1 MRLQR
6 SKKAQT
12 LIMMLLVA
20 SICMTVMGFIVYRV
34 STSTLTEE
42 AQDAYKVSL
51 LRTQD
56 RVESYFKQ
64 MDQAVLQFEKLPA
77 LDTFSKLNGQDQKLD
92 LVTLRDTIV
101 RMYSSI
107 DDVDNVALYS
117 VGDKKLI
124 GTSQQVTAAQ
134 EEYTEVIAKFESL
147 RTEKAFFTI
156 PVNQSPTSIYIRKLP
171 IFQEEKTAYLLFH
184 INQRFFDHILGT
196 YDNVKGNY
204 FILDQDGSLMQN
216 RGKLTMEQLLEGLS
230 TYHQDESSLTSS
242 DLFITQLKASYNG
255 WVFGFAIPKDDF
267 FTKMNRIRNLA
278 FLLAGLLLAAAAV
291 GAILTTNRLW
301 KGWSEIVKL
310 VNDTSSTTEL
320 KDAEQHPGERD
331 EFSAIYEKMHQIKES
346 RDELKEQLNEW
357 RPEVRDL
364 FIRNM
369 LRKGL
374 RSQEDWSRLEQYHIQ
389 VCLDAYSCFCIEIDQ
404 YKSMKDL
411 YTDVDLYYFRYGI
424 SKVIKEVIEEH
435 GAGVVT
441 EHGEGRFL
449 ALFSLEEP
457 SIVEA
462 QRQFHHNAEIMRD
475 FIKQYFPFTVS
486 IGMSLVRKDYA
497 YLGIASE
504 EAEEALK
511 HKLVAGANE
520 VIPFEAYRREPEA
533 GSLDA
538 EPLPVSFRE
547 LENDIIYAI
556 QAWDVE
562 LAYAYADRLNMLQG
576 IKTLNYH
583 WLHNKLTEMILSIYW
598 TVNKTKRHASTELFM
613 NKLAQLATLEDWIAC
628 LKSDVIAP
636 LIESLQLTHTEH
648 MQRVA
653 QQTLAYIEAH
663 NEEDPRL
670 EDLCKIANVP
680 ASIIRQALKEVHE
693 ATYSDLVLI
702 SRIDKAQNWLKQTEM
717 NIEEIASRL
726 QYSNAQNFSR
736 IFKKVVGIPP
746 GQYRKEMKNEQ
757 NDYS

>member
-20 SICMTVMGFIVYRV
+20 SICMTVMGFVMYRV
-34 STSTLTEE
+34 ATGTLTEE
-42 AQDAYKVSL
+42 AQNAYKVSL

-77 LDTFSKLNGQDQKLD
+77 LETFSKLNGLNQKLD

-134 EEYTEVIAKFESL
+134 DEYAEVIAKFESL
-147 RTEKAFFTI
+147 HTEKAFFTI
-156 PVNQSPTSIYIRKLP
+156 PVNQSPTSVYVRKLP
-171 IFQEEKTAYLLFH
+171 IFQEEKTAYILFH

-204 FILDQDGSLMQN
+204 FILDQDGVLMQN
-216 RGKLTMEQLLEGLS
+216 RGKLSKEQLLAGLS
-230 TYHQDESSLTSS
+230 PSRQDESFASS
-242 DLFITQLKASYNG
+242 HLFITQLKASNNG
-255 WVFGFAIPKDDF
+255 WVFGFAIMNDEF
-267 FTKMNRIRNLA
+267 FTKINRIRNLA
-278 FLLAGLLLAAAAV
+278 FLLAGCLLAVAAI
-291 GAILTTNRLW
+291 GAFLTTNRLW
-301 KGWSEIVKL
+301 RGWSDIVKL
-310 VNDTSSTTEL
+310 VNDTSSTTER
-320 KDAEQHPGERD
+320 KDVQRHPGEQLD
-331 EFSAIYEKMHQIKES
+331 EFGAIYEKMHQIKES
-346 RDELKEQLNEW
+346 RDELNVQVNAW

-374 RSQEDWSRLEQYHIQ
+374 RSQEDRNRLEQYHIQ
-389 VCLDAYSCFCIEIDQ
+389 LYQGAYSCFCIEIDQ
-404 YKSMKDL
+404 YKSMMDL

-424 SKVIKEVIEEH
+424 SKVIKEVMDEH
-435 GAGVVT
+435 GTGVVT

-449 ALFSLEEP
+449 ALFSLEE
-457 SIVEA
+457 SVIGEA
-462 QRQFHHNAEIMRD
+462 QQQFLHYAEIMRD

-486 IGMSLVRKDYA
+486 IGISLVRKDYA

-504 EAEEALK
+504 EAEATLK

-520 VIPFEAYRREPEA
+520 VIPFEAYRGEPET

-538 EPLPVSFRE
+538 EPLPVLFRE

-556 QAWDVE
+556 QAWDLE
-562 LAYAYADRLNMLQG
+562 LAYSYADRLNMLQG
-576 IKTLNYH
+576 IRTLNYH

-598 TVNKTKRHASTELFM
+598 TINKTKRHASTELFM
-613 NKLAQLATLEDWIAC
+613 NKLSQLATLEDWIAC
-628 LKSDVIAP
+628 LKFDVIAL
-636 LIESLQLTHTEH
+636 LIESLKLTHNEH

-653 QQTLAYIEAH
+653 QQTIAYIEAH

-680 ASIIRQALKEVHE
+680 ASIVRQALKEVHE

-702 SRIDKAQNWLKQTEM
+702 SRIDKAQNWLKHTEM

-757 NDYS
+757 SD

>member
-20 SICMTVMGFIVYRV
+20 SICMTVMGFVVYRV

-117 VGDKKLI
+117 VGDRKLI

-134 EEYTEVIAKFESL
+134 DEYTEVIAKFESL

-156 PVNQSPTSIYIRKLP
+156 SVNQSPTSIYIRKLP

-230 TYHQDESSLTSS
+230 SYNQGGTSS
-242 DLFITQLKASYNG
+242 ASPDLFITQLKASYNG
-255 WVFGFAIPKDDF
+255 WVFGFAIPNDDF

-291 GAILTTNRLW
+291 GAFLTTNRLW

-310 VNDTSSTTEL
+310 VNDNSTSGER
-320 KDAEQHPGERD
+320 KDAQRQPAEELD
-331 EFSAIYEKMHQIKES
+331 EFGAIYKKMHQIKES

-374 RSQEDWSRLEQYHIQ
+374 RSQEDWSRLEQYHIE
-389 VCLDAYSCFCIEIDQ
+389 VCQGAYSCFCIEIDQ

-435 GAGVVT
+435 GVGVVT

-449 ALFSLEEP
+449 ALFSLEE
-457 SIVEA
+457 SVIVKA
-462 QRQFHHNAEIMRD
+462 QQQFRHNAEIMRD

-486 IGMSLVRKDYA
+486 IGMSLVRNDYA

-504 EAEEALK
+504 EAEETLK
-511 HKLVAGANE
+511 HKLVTGANE
-520 VIPFEAYRREPEA
+520 VIPFEAYQREPEA

-556 QAWDVE
+556 QAWDLE

-576 IKTLNYH
+576 IKILNYH

-598 TVNKTKRHASTELFM
+598 TINKTKRHASTELFM
-613 NKLAQLATLEDWIAC
+613 SKLAQLATLEDWIAC
-628 LKSDVIAP
+628 LKSDVIAQ
-636 LIESLQLTHTEH
+636 LIESLQLTHNEH
-648 MQRVA
+648 MLRVA

-670 EDLCKIANVP
+670 EDLCKMANVP
-680 ASIIRQALKEVHE
+680 ASIVRQALKEVHE

-702 SRIDKAQNWLKQTEM
+702 SRIDKAQNWLKHTEM

-757 NDYS
+757 SD